1 MYITGKRKVVVTLK
15 EEITKK
21 KRNTLDDLLVEQMLE
36 REIQEEH
43 IEILKK
49 RENELMVEKICI
61 TNELNKATAEL
72 NELKT
77 ILNRESEI
85 PKTK

>member
-1 MYITGKRKVVVTLK
+1 MTLK

-43 IEILKK
+43 RQILKK
-49 RENELMVEKICI
+49 RENELMVEKIGI

-77 ILNRESEI
+77 ILNKESEI